1 MHCPTER
8 NEKMRKLYDLMVLAA
23 LFIWAMAAYAQCP
36 VQETAVFYVNGV
48 DNKESDADKSRRR
61 LRQELL
67 SSPDVQPECVRVGY
81 AYNTNEPLFLDF
93 LEAAIQKSD
102 ELDFEISDFWRYY
115 FRFKTVGSA
124 AWFDNLV
131 ADRYSKWDLAEFL
144 LGDQLQEHLRLY
156 RGELAMGRRVILVAH
171 SQGNLYANETWRA
184 LTPDEQSQVRLVAV
198 ATPSDEVADGSERYT
213 TLEEDGV
220 AKRFFFFALP
230 ANAANEEPCSSE
242 WECHGF
248 KESYLSGQNSHDRIV
263 NQVVSLLPENPPP
276 VVTKASIEGVVYYQD
291 ETIAKGAIVT
301 LAFSDDSEVFWAFAD
316 SEGRFR
322 FVGIDPCECV
332 LRASQGYW
340 SGQKNV
346 QVSAGEVLTIGLIME
361 DWAAPW

>member
-1 MHCPTER
+1 
-8 NEKMRKLYDLMVLAA
+8 MRMLKGFVAIAIFFGWA
-23 LFIWAMAAYAQCP
+23 LSAYAQCP
-36 VQETAVFYVNGV
+36 VRETAIFYVNGV
-48 DNKESDADKSRRR
+48 DNAKSDADKSRRK
-61 LRQELL
+61 LRRELL
-67 SSPDVQPECVRVGY
+67 EHPDAQLDCIRVEY

-93 LEAAIQKSD
+93 LEAAIQKSE
-102 ELDFEISDFWRYY
+102 ELDFDMPNFWRYY
-115 FRFKTVGSA
+115 LRFKTAGSD

-156 RGELAMGRRVILVAH
+156 RGELAMGRRVILVPH
-171 SQGNLYANETWRA
+171 SQGNLYANEAWRA
-184 LTPDEQSQVRLVAV
+184 LTPDEQSQVHLVAV

-213 TLEEDGV
+213 TLEEDGI
-220 AKRFFFFALP
+220 AKRFFLFALP
-230 ANAANEEPCSSE
+230 ANAANEESCSSE

-248 KESYLSGQNSHDRIV
+248 KESYLSGRNSHDRIV
-263 NQVVSLLPENPPP
+263 GQVVSLLSQEPPP
-276 VVTKASIEGVVYYQD
+276 VVTKASIEGVIYYQD
-291 ETIAKGAIVT
+291 GTIAKGAIVT
-301 LAFSDDSEVFWAFAD
+301 LAFSDDSEILWDFAD
-316 SEGRFR
+316 LEGRFR

-346 QVSAGEVLTIGLIME
+346 QVSAGEVLTIDLIME